1 RGLPTTRMTD
11 YLDGF
16 QYSYL
21 EDGSTCSTCRT
32 ESAYEIQAY
41 SKAIGP
47 IISKPK
53 WNLDFVPTSEG
64 FYSFTENRYIY
75 QYKDHLGNARVSFAK
90 NSVGALEVTDTNN
103 YYPFGLNHI
112 GGSSS
117 SKIGSHYN
125 YKYNGK
131 ELQESGMYD
140 YGARM
145 YMPDIGRWGV
155 IDPLAEKM
163 TRHSPYNY
171 TFNNPIMFIDPDGRE
186 AYKPTPKEAA
196 ALAAH
201 VYGDKKDNILTGGW
215 QISQRNFGANVN
227 LNDQSSGLKSQ
238 VYERVVDGKVTEYS
252 YVTAG
257 TEDLKD
263 GIADVKQPLG
273 ASKQYSQS
281 TENAEAI
288 SKQLGG
294 AELTFVGHS
303 LGGGLAAMNALV
315 TDRSAMTFNAA
326 GVGDMTK
333 LVDGGIKT
341 LFKSESKIDSYIM
354 TTDPLN
360 KMQNGHTN
368 LGQLSPDVNGNRH
381 YLKQTKT
388 PVTAVGGHSIDTV
401 LHEYGINAAQYKR
414 K

>member
-90 NSVGALEVTDTNN
+90 NSVGVLEVTDTNN

-117 SKIGSHYN
+117 SKIGSHYS

-131 ELQESGMYD
+131 ELQETGMYD

-145 YMPDIGRWGV
+145 YMADLGRWGV
-155 IDPLAEKM
+155 VDPLAE
-163 TRHSPYNY
+163 TSRRWSTY
-171 TFNNPIMFIDPDGRE
+171 TYAFNNPIRFIDPDGR
-186 AYKPTPKEAA
+186 AA
-196 ALAAH
+196 IPPDDHFDQNGNFLYTDSRKTNNIVVNYVFGRNQQENISLAKLQAPWQE
-201 VYGDKKDNILTGGW
+201 KKL
-215 QISQRNFGANVN
+215 
-227 LNDQSSGLKSQ
+227 SQ
-238 VYERVVDGKVTEYS
+238 VEFDKNNYSTLTKIANYYASDAGVDLNTLNGNSTS
-252 YVTAG
+252 
-257 TEDLKD
+257 L
-263 GIADVKQPLG
+263 GIANYHFDAGKMVGKTSGFNGGEFTADALMTGVIETKTISIMVGNGTVSSLLDDKYNMISTLSHEGGKKVSHLTLNPQTWLDGQKDHLKIYDQQMKSPIYKLTTPEYKKQMRDNYVEIDYNI
-273 ASKQYSQS
+273 KQYN
-281 TENAEAI
+281 E
-288 SKQLGG
+288 KYR
-294 AELTFVGHS
+294 F
-303 LGGGLAAMNALV
+303 
-315 TDRSAMTFNAA
+315 
-326 GVGDMTK
+326 
-333 LVDGGIKT
+333 
-341 LFKSESKIDSYIM
+341 
-354 TTDPLN
+354 
-360 KMQNGHTN
+360 
-368 LGQLSPDVNGNRH
+368 
-381 YLKQTKT
+381 
-388 PVTAVGGHSIDTV
+388 
-401 LHEYGINAAQYKR
+401 
-414 K
+414 